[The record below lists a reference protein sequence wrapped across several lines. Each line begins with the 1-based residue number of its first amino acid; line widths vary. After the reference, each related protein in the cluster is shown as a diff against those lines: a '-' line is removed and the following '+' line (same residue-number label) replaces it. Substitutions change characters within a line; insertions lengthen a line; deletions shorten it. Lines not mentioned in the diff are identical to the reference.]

1 MYICIIFFKLK
12 HCLLLMSKILS
23 VLNFCFVSGNTSSH
37 TSAGEERKAL
47 KEKSL
52 HLKYIRT
59 PV

>member
-1 MYICIIFFKLK
+1 MCNFFQVETD
-12 HCLLLMSKILS
+12 CLLLMSKILS
-23 VLNFCFVSGNTSSH
+23 VLNFFFVSGSTSSH

-59 PV
+59 PI